1 MTTIETDI
9 FYLVFDMTSDKN
21 MVAFYNMIGDIEIVH
36 KFMIIMIFILLVYYN
51 PIKRVRKQSET
62 YMEEL

>member
-1 MTTIETDI
+1 
-9 FYLVFDMTSDKN
+9 MTSDKN
-21 MVAFYNMIGDIEIVH
+21 IVTLDNMIGSIEIVH
-36 KFMIIMIFILLVYYN
+36 KFMIIMIFILLMYYN